1 MVGVGSTTLVQHCP
15 NVNILLLA
23 VGSITCWN
31 RYVGPTLGQCTP
43 VAYFNMTELRWVHYV
58 GPTLDQ
64 RMPATLVFD
73 KSGGRCYGDRTLGQ
87 CTPATCF
94 NMTELHWVHFVGP
107 KLDQRMPANLV
118 LDKSLLKILVR

>member
-1 MVGVGSTTLVQHCP
+1 
-15 NVNILLLA
+15 
-23 VGSITCWN
+23 
-31 RYVGPTLGQCTP
+31 
-43 VAYFNMTELRWVHYV
+43 MTELRWVHCV

-73 KSGGRCYGDRTLGQ
+73 KSGGKCNVDPTLGQ

-118 LDKSLLKILVR
+118 LYKSLLKILVR